1 MKILKI
7 TLLIVVLISGTFA
20 SSNFSDKQMQD
31 KNLDSNNELEEDKR
45 ITTGFDVLEKS
56 ITQIKESTS
65 RCSQEEYERL
75 IDDLMNLCSDL
86 NIL

>member
-31 KNLDSNNELEEDKR
+31 KNLNSNNELEEDKR
-45 ITTGFDVLEKS
+45 ITTDFYVLEKS

-65 RCSQEEYERL
+65 RCSQEEYEHL

>member
-31 KNLDSNNELEEDKR
+31 KNLNSNNELEEDKR
-45 ITTGFDVLEKS
+45 ITTDFYVLEKS
-56 ITQIKESTS
+56 ITQIKE
-65 RCSQEEYERL
+65 
-75 IDDLMNLCSDL
+75 
-86 NIL
+86 